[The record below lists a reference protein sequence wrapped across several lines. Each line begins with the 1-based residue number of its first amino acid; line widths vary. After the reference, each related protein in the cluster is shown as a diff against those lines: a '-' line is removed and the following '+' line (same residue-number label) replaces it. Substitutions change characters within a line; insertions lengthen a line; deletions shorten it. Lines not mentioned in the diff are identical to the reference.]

1 MTDDTQLLLDYARRG
16 DVRSFSALVGRHSK
30 WLTAY
35 LRGITP
41 TLADAEDAVQETWV
55 KVIRSCGSYRGGSV
69 RAYLTRVARSVAIDR
84 FRRNG
89 RPTVSVDAVGEDGAS
104 LSETLADGA
113 PPPDAAFECRAT
125 AEEVRRAVRLLPGNQ
140 REVLLMRI
148 EAELSFKEIAETLG
162 IPLGTALTWMHA
174 ATLRLKKE
182 LGKWK

>member
-1 MTDDTQLLLDYARRG
+1 MTEDAQLLLDYARRG
-16 DVRSFSALVGRHSK
+16 DLKSFSSLVARHSK

-35 LRGITP
+35 LRGVTP

-69 RAYLTRVARSVAIDR
+69 RAYLTRVARSAAIDR

-89 RPTVSVDAVGEDGAS
+89 HSTVSVDAAD
-104 LSETLADGA
+104 ADGA
-113 PPPDAAFECRAT
+113 TLAETLPDDAPSPGEAFESRAT
-125 AEEVRRAVRLLPGNQ
+125 LEDVRRAIGALPEHH

-174 ATLRLKKE
+174 ATVRLKKE

>member
-1 MTDDTQLLLDYARRG
+1 MIDDAQLLLDYARRG
-16 DVRSFSALVGRHSK
+16 DVKSFSALVGRHSK
-30 WLTAY
+30 WLIAY
-35 LRGITP
+35 LRGIAP
-41 TLADAEDAVQETWV
+41 TLADAEDAVQEVWM

-89 RPTVSVDAVGEDGAS
+89 RPTVSVDAVGADGTS
-104 LSETLADGA
+104 LSETLTDGA

-125 AEEVRRAVRLLPGNQ
+125 AEEVRRAVRLLPENQ

-148 EAELSFKEIAETLG
+148 EAEMSFREIAEALG
-162 IPLGTALTWMHA
+162 IPLGTALTWMHV